1 MVDMDDMA
9 LIITVRT
16 GSRWMGVGVWL
27 SGEAG
32 AVENKAHNVLHHYYY
47 RLIKQGETIE
57 VLLGSQ

>member
-27 SGEAG
+27 SGVAS
-32 AVENKAHNVLHHYYY
+32 AVE
-47 RLIKQGETIE
+47 KQST
-57 VLLGSQ
+57 